1 MERAEGLARIH
12 DIEREIDPYGQNT
25 IRPESWRPLVV
36 ADPSRY
42 GRLRAEIEAVQVAM
56 MDTAESRLCG
66 ADVAVFRWSSPA
78 NGGKRWRVADTA
90 NAVLLTE
97 RLGFRGAYAVHAAA
111 ADGRERVFVG
121 LRDGNT
127 HGLASLLATL
137 RHVGREAVRADGGI
151 YLVDVV
157 A

>member
-42 GRLRAEIEAVQVAM
+42 GRLRAEIEAVRVAM
-56 MDTAESRLCG
+56 MGAVESRLCG
-66 ADVAVFRWSSPA
+66 ADVEVFRWSSPA
-78 NGGKRWRVADTA
+78 RGGKRWRVGDTA

-97 RLGFRGAYAVHAAA
+97 RLGFRGVYAVHAAA
-111 ADGRERVFVG
+111 AGGMERVFVG
-121 LRDGNT
+121 LRDGNV
-127 HGLASLLATL
+127 HGLASLFATL
-137 RHVGREAVRADGGI
+137 RHVGRDVVWADGGL
-151 YLVDVV
+151 YLVDTV